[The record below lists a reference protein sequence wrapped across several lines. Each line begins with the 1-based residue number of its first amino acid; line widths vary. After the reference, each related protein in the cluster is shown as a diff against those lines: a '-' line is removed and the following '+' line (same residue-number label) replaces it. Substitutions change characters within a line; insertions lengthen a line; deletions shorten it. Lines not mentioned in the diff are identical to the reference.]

1 MRNRAQKISKQ
12 NNYLVFTMVL
22 IGLVVIF
29 SYGMG
34 NVSAASG
41 NSIYVNG
48 TSGNNVYNGQSA
60 AYDGTNGPKATI
72 KNATGTVNSN
82 GTIYIAKGTYNESNI
97 QINTNMTII
106 GENQQNTI
114 INGQQ
119 SGHSI
124 FTIASGV
131 YLTIINL
138 TLTNGT
144 SDIGGAIAN
153 DGDLNVYNST
163 FTNNKATDGG
173 AINNGDDGAL
183 TVNNST
189 FNNNTGLYGSVI
201 WNSGDSST
209 LTNNT
214 FINNNGDYG
223 GVIYNEH
230 TGTIF
235 VTNNTFTNNIAE
247 NRGGVIYNYGTSTET
262 NNTFNNN
269 NANGFEESGGAIWN
283 QGTSTVTNNTFNNN
297 AFDGG
302 AIWNQGTIT
311 DTSNTFNNNT
321 ATDFGGAILNYG
333 TVTDTNNTFNNNTAT
348 VFGGAIWNKGTLTE
362 TNDTFNNNSAYNGG
376 GAIFNLY
383 TLTETNSTFNS
394 NTVFGNGGAIYNGG
408 NLIVKDS
415 NFINNTA
422 NTGGAICDSCTLNVT
437 GSNFIDNT
445 ASQGG
450 AIYIDNSPGYSVN
463 VNFNRIVGN
472 TPNSNELYCYGNRV
486 VNATLNWWGLNI
498 SPENEI
504 SGTGVTYNP
513 WIILTATSNH
523 STINVGDNSTVT
535 ADLLHDNEGNYL
547 DPVNGHVPDGIS
559 ANFTSDT
566 KGTVNPI
573 ISTITNGSANT
584 TFTGLQHGFSV
595 VSAMVDDQTV
605 TTNVNIN
612 KISTA
617 ITVDPVSGLNGKTVN
632 LTATLTDSDGNPVS
646 GASVQF
652 SVNGTII
659 GSVNTDT
666 NGIATLPYIITQTN
680 GTYTILANYFG
691 NNTYA
696 ASNNTNNLTV
706 NKTPTTIIV
715 TPVSGYK
722 GKTVNLTATLTDS
735 DGNPVNGASLQF
747 SINGTIIG
755 SVNTNT
761 NGIAT
766 LPYTITQ
773 NGGYYNI
780 DTLFAGDNVYNS
792 STGSATLKIP
802 QSNIYITVTTSNSH
816 PTVGETVQITFKVG
830 NKGPD
835 TATNV
840 ILTLKIPEGMEYVSA
855 TTDTGLF
862 TYNPTTRTITWNIG
876 DVPVGDPK
884 LILNTKLLQPGN
896 YTIKPTI
903 TTTTYDPNI
912 QSNIGSTT
920 IQVTATKNNTNPVT
934 PKNSTTILNAATTTV
949 PMQHTGVPIAGLILA
964 ILMVFGGSLIPK
976 LKK

>member
-1 MRNRAQKISKQ
+1 
-12 NNYLVFTMVL
+12 
-22 IGLVVIF
+22 
-29 SYGMG
+29 
-34 NVSAASG
+34 
-41 NSIYVNG
+41 
-48 TSGNNVYNGQSA
+48 
-60 AYDGTNGPKATI
+60 
-72 KNATGTVNSN
+72 
-82 GTIYIAKGTYNESNI
+82 
-97 QINTNMTII
+97 
-106 GENQQNTI
+106 
-114 INGQQ
+114 
-119 SGHSI
+119 
-124 FTIASGV
+124 
-131 YLTIINL
+131 
-138 TLTNGT
+138 
-144 SDIGGAIAN
+144 
-153 DGDLNVYNST
+153 
-163 FTNNKATDGG
+163 
-173 AINNGDDGAL
+173 
-183 TVNNST
+183 
-189 FNNNTGLYGSVI
+189 
-201 WNSGDSST
+201 
-209 LTNNT
+209 
-214 FINNNGDYG
+214 
-223 GVIYNEH
+223 
-230 TGTIF
+230 
-235 VTNNTFTNNIAE
+235 
-247 NRGGVIYNYGTSTET
+247 
-262 NNTFNNN
+262 
-269 NANGFEESGGAIWN
+269 
-283 QGTSTVTNNTFNNN
+283 
-297 AFDGG
+297 
-302 AIWNQGTIT
+302 
-311 DTSNTFNNNT
+311 
-321 ATDFGGAILNYG
+321 
-333 TVTDTNNTFNNNTAT
+333 
-348 VFGGAIWNKGTLTE
+348 
-362 TNDTFNNNSAYNGG
+362 
-376 GAIFNLY
+376 
-383 TLTETNSTFNS
+383 
-394 NTVFGNGGAIYNGG
+394 
-408 NLIVKDS
+408 
-415 NFINNTA
+415 
-422 NTGGAICDSCTLNVT
+422 
-437 GSNFIDNT
+437 
-445 ASQGG
+445 
-450 AIYIDNSPGYSVN
+450 
-463 VNFNRIVGN
+463 
-472 TPNSNELYCYGNRV
+472 

-547 DPVNGHVPDGIS
+547 DPINGHVPDGIP

-584 TFTGLQHGFSV
+584 TFTGLQPGFSV

-617 ITVDPVSGLNGKTVN
+617 ITVTPVNGLNGKTVN

-666 NGIATLPYIITQTN
+666 NGIATLPY
-680 GTYTILANYFG
+680 
-691 NNTYA
+691 
-696 ASNNTNNLTV
+696 
-706 NKTPTTIIV
+706 
-715 TPVSGYK
+715 
-722 GKTVNLTATLTDS
+722 
-735 DGNPVNGASLQF
+735 
-747 SINGTIIG
+747 
-755 SVNTNT
+755 
-761 NGIAT
+761 
-766 LPYTITQ
+766 TITQ

-792 STGSATLKIP
+792 STGSTTLKIP

-862 TYNPTTRTITWNIG
+862 TYNLTTRTITWSIG

-884 LILNTKLLQPGN
+884 LILNTKVLQAGN

-934 PKNSTTILNAATTTV
+934 PKNSTTILNANTNTI